1 MSAQHATRVTLST
14 ALQEATRSLAQH
26 ENAALEAELLLAHV
40 LHRPRSALRG
50 RPDQTLTP
58 TQLAQLDALV
68 TRRAR
73 GEPAAYLIGVRGFW
87 SLELQVTLDVLIPR
101 PETELLVELA
111 LQKIPAD
118 ADWRIADLGTGSG
131 AIALALARERPRC
144 HIIAT
149 DISPAALEIAR
160 ANAERLNIRNVEFRL
175 GDWFGP
181 LQDERFDMVV
191 SNPPYVRSG
200 DPHLSDLRFEPSVAL
215 VAGADGLQ
223 HLYTIAMWARE
234 HFTPTLTLPL
244 DGGGDAFIP
253 RTLRLRY
260 TLRLRSSLRGERSEG
275 GVAAGV
281 RGSGWLLLEHG
292 YDQGHEMV
300 QILSDF
306 GYICVQDYTDLAGIP
321 RVAVAQWK
329 TPHA

>member
-1 MSAQHATRVTLST
+1 MGAQHATRVTLST
-14 ALQEATRSLAQH
+14 ALQEATQSLAQH

-58 TQLAQLDALV
+58 AQLAQLDALV

-87 SLELQVTLDVLIPR
+87 SLELRVTPDVLIPR

-144 HIIAT
+144 QIIAT

-160 ANAERLNIRNVEFRL
+160 ANAARLNIRNVEFRL
-175 GDWFGP
+175 SDWFGP
-181 LQDERFDMVV
+181 LQDERFDMIV
-191 SNPPYVRSG
+191 SNPPYVRSN

-223 HLYTIAMWARE
+223 YLRAIAMRARE
-234 HFTPTLTLPL
+234 HFISPSLTPTLSHRERGHLLPSPS
-244 DGGGDAFIP
+244 GRRAGDEGEK
-253 RTLRLRY
+253 
-260 TLRLRSSLRGERSEG
+260 RSR
-275 GVAAGV
+275 V
-281 RGSGWLLLEHG
+281 RGGGWLLLEHG
-292 YDQGHEMV
+292 YDQGHEIV
-300 QILSDF
+300 QILSDL
-306 GYICVQDYTDLAGIP
+306 GYTRVQDYTDLAGIP